1 MEVAQLILGNSNKR
15 FSGVTSTMLQ
25 TLPEVRKL
33 MPLAVMGRHHLPSS
47 TSTIRFW
54 DLVLLR
60 DRTRIFHARRNNEM
74 IQALA
79 ARKLG
84 AKIKIIFTST
94 AQRHHTRFTRW
105 LCEGGT
111 IEQGSQRNPRQD
123 ITRCGQARRWLPKYA

>member
-54 DLVLLR
+54 
-60 DRTRIFHARRNNEM
+60 E
-74 IQALA
+74 
-79 ARKLG
+79 
-84 AKIKIIFTST
+84 
-94 AQRHHTRFTRW
+94 
-105 LCEGGT
+105 
-111 IEQGSQRNPRQD
+111 
-123 ITRCGQARRWLPKYA
+123 